1 MKALRAHFAGE
12 GNATRNIA
20 EATRLRE
27 TLHYKNERAMSFEI
41 VLTKCQKMY
50 NIFEKEQEPMTDAA
64 KVRFLFQKVEHAS
77 LKGAIEALRAQQTA
91 GTTIT
96 YTMAA
101 NHLSTAVSELPEFIA
116 KNRNISALGTGGADR
131 SQDNGE
137 GIHNS
142 DGSIKTGFIANW
154 NSLSKEDR
162 NKVFAERKRVKG
174 KLPGKSNYGTTNE
187 STSPAVANRMK
198 QLVEQ
203 NKKQKRQ
210 IQALKRSTPSD
221 PKNDASDINIDADD
235 QFGGKSSKKKRS

>member
-1 MKALRAHFAGE
+1 
-12 GNATRNIA
+12 
-20 EATRLRE
+20 
-27 TLHYKNERAMSFEI
+27 MSFEI
-41 VLTKCQKMY
+41 FLTKCQKMY
-50 NIFEKEQEPMTDAA
+50 NIFEIEQEPMTDAA

-91 GTTIT
+91 GATIT

-116 KNRNISALGTGGADR
+116 KNRNVSALGTGGADR

-162 NKVFAERKRVKG
+162 NKIFAERKRVKG
-174 KLPGKSNYGTTNE
+174 KLPGKPNYGTTND
-187 STSPAVANRMK
+187 STNPAVANRMK

-203 NKKQKRQ
+203 NKKQKRR
-210 IQALKRSTPSD
+210 IQTLKRSTPSD
-221 PKNDASDINIDADD
+221 TKNDASDINIDAGD
-235 QFGGKSSKKKRS
+235 QFGGKSSKKKRN